1 MKRDIIDRLVEWKDS
16 SRRKPLLLT
25 GVRQC
30 GKTHTL
36 KEFGSKY
43 FKNVCYINFEADS
56 KYTSVFDYDFDVERI
71 LREITLI
78 QQCKITEGETLLIFD
93 EIQEAPRALTALKY
107 FCENKRG
114 LHIACAGSLLGVAI
128 KHQNISF
135 PVGKVNRMRMYPL
148 SFKEFVSALGY
159 GSYLEMFSDWSVDRE
174 IPSSYVKDFE
184 KLLKEYYIVG
194 GMPEPK
200 ESDIRES
207 RIAKI
212 TKTNFMQISIYL
224 AVRHCIKADWLND
237 RDQFLYP
244 NDGWKN
250 DNEFQTNCLIYT
262 LFLGQ
267 NRIRGIWNAD
277 GSSAQIAGEPP
288 ALHVNHWIPFSEKE
302 VGAKS
307 LFDSHF
313 MKDFLDG
320 KIKPAEKQNGGLFS
334 TTVETRLIASL
345 QYSDESNSVLSAGRD
360 LWKYYHTMTDANP
373 NASLYDIKEYFQ
385 GRNDKGKMNP
395 SSNDPIY
402 TELLENLKKTLR
414 VLGEKIKPKVYEYGF
429 LRE

>member
-1 MKRDIIDRLVEWKDS
+1 
-16 SRRKPLLLT
+16 
-25 GVRQC
+25 
-30 GKTHTL
+30 
-36 KEFGSKY
+36 
-43 FKNVCYINFEADS
+43 
-56 KYTSVFDYDFDVERI
+56 
-71 LREITLI
+71 
-78 QQCKITEGETLLIFD
+78 
-93 EIQEAPRALTALKY
+93 
-107 FCENKRG
+107 
-114 LHIACAGSLLGVAI
+114 
-128 KHQNISF
+128 
-135 PVGKVNRMRMYPL
+135 
-148 SFKEFVSALGY
+148 
-159 GSYLEMFSDWSVDRE
+159 
-174 IPSSYVKDFE
+174 
-184 KLLKEYYIVG
+184 
-194 GMPEPK
+194 
-200 ESDIRES
+200 
-207 RIAKI
+207 
-212 TKTNFMQISIYL
+212 MQISIYL

-267 NRIRGIWNAD
+267 NRISCKQG
-277 GSSAQIAGEPP
+277 
-288 ALHVNHWIPFSEKE
+288 VNHWIPFSEKE

-360 LWKYYHTMTDANP
+360 LWKNYHTMTDANP

-385 GRNDKGKMNP
+385 GRNAKGKMNS

-402 TELLENLKKTLR
+402 TKLLNELKDSLR